1 MGGYTS
7 TEVPGSAS
15 HGAIYEVIS
24 LGSFKL
30 GSEAPSVLGRCF
42 IEVV

>member
-7 TEVPGSAS
+7 TEVSGSVS
-15 HGAIYEVIS
+15 QEAIYDEIS

-30 GSEAPSVLGRCF
+30 GSAAPSVLGRCF